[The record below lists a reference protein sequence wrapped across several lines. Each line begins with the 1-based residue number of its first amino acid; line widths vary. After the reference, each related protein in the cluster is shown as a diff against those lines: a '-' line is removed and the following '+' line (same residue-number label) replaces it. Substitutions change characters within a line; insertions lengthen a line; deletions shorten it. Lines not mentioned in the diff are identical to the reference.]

1 MKKLNEFV
9 DNKEM
14 ESKIIILL
22 DRFLFFDGKW
32 MFPDNIDY
40 IRNILNNILD
50 VNYFIKIG
58 QDLSNKLNNENISQ
72 DDYNINMIE
81 LNMNR

>member
-81 LNMNR
+81 LNMN